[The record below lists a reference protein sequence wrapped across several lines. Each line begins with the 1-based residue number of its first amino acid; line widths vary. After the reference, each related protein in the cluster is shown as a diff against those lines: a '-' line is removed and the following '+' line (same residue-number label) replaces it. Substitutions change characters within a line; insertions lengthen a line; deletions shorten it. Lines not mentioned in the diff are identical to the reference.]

1 MGSLWPLGSLW
12 HVGMRWHTGTPHW
25 VARAHG
31 DAPRGRLT
39 LFALLVG
46 SLAGPG
52 VEQAHALKLLLLL
65 PPGTGGDRVA
75 VMVLLQLHL

>member
-1 MGSLWPLGSLW
+1 MALGVSMACGDAMAHRDTPLGCE
-12 HVGMRWHTGTPHW
+12 GT
-25 VARAHG
+25 
-31 DAPRGRLT
+31 RLT